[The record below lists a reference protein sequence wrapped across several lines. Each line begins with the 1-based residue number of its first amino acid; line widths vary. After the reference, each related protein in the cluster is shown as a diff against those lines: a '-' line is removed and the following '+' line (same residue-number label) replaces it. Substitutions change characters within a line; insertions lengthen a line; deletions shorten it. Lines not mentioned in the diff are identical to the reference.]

1 MQQLL
6 YFNFLANHNKKW
18 RKEKNAPNIFSRK
31 IKPKPTTLVL
41 SRAQIF
47 AWVWSLETYLIWQV
61 ITTGRFNSLRTTVFF
76 FVLIC
81 PLTNRKKAIEK
92 KTKVIRKK
100 KSRHKRK
107 WYSFFIYDSKYSE
120 IFVDKFMKNY
130 ICKKIINCYL
140 QERLP

>member
-1 MQQLL
+1 M
-6 YFNFLANHNKKW
+6 
-18 RKEKNAPNIFSRK
+18 EK
-31 IKPKPTTLVL
+31 
-41 SRAQIF
+41 
-47 AWVWSLETYLIWQV
+47 
-61 ITTGRFNSLRTTVFF
+61 
-76 FVLIC
+76 
-81 PLTNRKKAIEK
+81 RKKRSKHIFTK
-92 KTKVIRKK
+92 NKTKTNNPCVKSCANIRLSLVTWNISDLTSNYDWKVQFSTNNSIFFCLDLSAYKSEESYWKENKSNKKK